1 MKKLFVA
8 LLGLSALAGCG
19 DEAGRGA
26 VANMSDP
33 AQKEKV
39 ANLVMRSMP
48 RSIMVFEYDNG
59 ALHVALPIGMIT
71 DSSGNYYSSIRN
83 LCKNFDAA
91 GIRLNDIGLLN
102 GKGTQ
107 GAFLNATR
115 LCPALNDVSAEE
127 AIALIDDNG
136 SYKTELAPNF
146 WKTDGKAF
154 FGPFPN
160 SPASVIARLSST
172 WSDPVPEIVRDRVR
186 MAQPVY
192 VALNQGRLIVALPQ
206 TGITQALF
214 DAVVTNGLCVQENGE
229 ENGWRSVGIRD
240 VFVMNQ
246 SLTQA
251 MALSGGILECQEAK
265 WLPADEGERYRRER
279 TRTVSCLEGPNVCL
293 ESK

>member
-1 MKKLFVA
+1 MKKRFVA
-8 LLGLSALAGCG
+8 LLGLLALAGCG
-19 DEAGRGA
+19 DEVGRGV

-33 AQKEKV
+33 VQKEKV
-39 ANLVMRSMP
+39 VDLVMLSMA

-71 DSSGNYYSSIRN
+71 DSSGNYYTSIRN
-83 LCKNFDAA
+83 LCENFEAE
-91 GIRLNDIGLLN
+91 GVRLNDIGLLN

-115 LCPALNDVSAEE
+115 LCPALNGVSAEK
-127 AIALIDDNG
+127 AILLIDDNG

-160 SPASVIARLSST
+160 NPASVIARLSST

-192 VALNQGRLIVALPQ
+192 VALNQGRLIVVLPQ
-206 TGITQALF
+206 AGITRALF
-214 DAVVTNGLCVQENGE
+214 DAVVTNGLCVQTGGE
-229 ENGWRSVGIRD
+229 ENGWWSVDIRD

-251 MALSGGILECQEAK
+251 MAFSGGILECQKAK
-265 WLPADEGERYRRER
+265 ELPADESERYGRER
-279 TRTVSCLEGPNVCL
+279 TRTVSCLEELSVCL